1 MIFRGYFPIFYSPE
15 SQRSCDARGG
25 GQGTYIFHS
34 LGCRGIIVYLEYQS
48 VCPIVGFDT
57 PTPSSESERV
67 SSLGSKG
74 GEQHSLAGEGVGGPN
89 SDDWIEAV
97 ALSGLGGR
105 LKEKSPSRPK
115 FSELFLF
122 LGYE

>member
-1 MIFRGYFPIFYSPE
+1 MYAPSSELVP
-15 SQRSCDARGG
+15 
-25 GQGTYIFHS
+25 
-34 LGCRGIIVYLEYQS
+34 
-48 VCPIVGFDT
+48 

-67 SSLGSKG
+67 SPLGSKG

-105 LKEKSPSRPK
+105 LKEKS
-115 FSELFLF
+115 SEAGMGGGGARSAPF
-122 LGYE
+122 GAA